1 MTFLLII
8 LLVVLLFALFAG
20 PRWYR
25 GRTTVVEEPGTVV
38 RRTTVVERD
47 DVV

>member
-8 LLVVLLFALFAG
+8 LLVVLLVAVLAG

-25 GRTTVVEEPGTVV
+25 GRTTVIEEPDTVV
-38 RRTTVVERD
+38 RRRTVIERD
-47 DVV
+47 ETI

>member
-1 MTFLLII
+1 MTVLLVI

-25 GRTTVVEEPGTVV
+25 GRTTVVEDAPTVV
-38 RRTTVVERD
+38 RRRTVVEEEI
-47 DVV
+47 